1 MVFLHEKVSHRAA
14 ETSSRERLNAVAA
27 TLDGFELSRIDLE
40 QRREGDVMGSSQS
53 GAKSKLRLLRVLR
66 DEAMIETARD
76 EATALIKQDPALNY
90 ESELA
95 KALAQLESDTASEF
109 IDRG

>member
-1 MVFLHEKVSHRAA
+1 
-14 ETSSRERLNAVAA
+14 
-27 TLDGFELSRIDLE
+27 
-40 QRREGDVMGSSQS
+40 MGSSQS

-76 EATALIKQDPALNY
+76 EATALIAQDPALSY

-95 KALAQLESDTASEF
+95 KALAQLESDTSSEF